1 MDKGTRSA
9 DAVAA
14 MDSRLLV
21 VGRRPLFELMRKD
34 KEIAVKL
41 LWCFVQVLNLR
52 LRATNE
58 HLSAAKNE
66 DLELQD
72 LVEVIEED
80 A

>member
-1 MDKGTRSA
+1 
-9 DAVAA
+9 
-14 MDSRLLV
+14 V

-58 HLSAAKNE
+58 NLSAAKNE

-72 LVEVIEED
+72 LVEIIEDER
-80 A
+80 